1 MEIIKIVKE
10 KLDNREEGQKDFFI
24 DCKHDDPVGQDA
36 IKDTLAII
44 KVAHETQCVFEVTFT
59 LKVGKFSVDS
69 VSFNDIKLLKETK
82 NEPERIVI
90 SYSNLLLSHDTTIK
104 VDDITCIYFDLKYC
118 SDVCKEDEADV

>member
-1 MEIIKIVKE
+1 MELIKAVKE

-44 KVAHETQCVFEVTFT
+44 KVAHEVQCVFKVTFT
-59 LKVGKFSVDS
+59 LKVGEFLVDS
-69 VSFNDIKLLKETK
+69 DSFNDIKLLKETK
-82 NEPERIVI
+82 NEPERIVV

-118 SDVCKEDEADV
+118 SDIRKEDEVNV